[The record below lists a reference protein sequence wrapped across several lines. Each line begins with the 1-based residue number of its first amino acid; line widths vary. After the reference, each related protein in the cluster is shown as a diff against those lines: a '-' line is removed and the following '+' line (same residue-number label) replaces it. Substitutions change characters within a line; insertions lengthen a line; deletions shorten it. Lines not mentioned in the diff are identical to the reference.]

1 GEDPEVRGFFHA
13 SAFNS
18 FGISLSG
25 GIGYQ
30 MAKWLTTGAPEIDL
44 SAYDI
49 KRFNRHLVHN
59 RVWSQERCR
68 EAYAR
73 NYGIIYQ
80 CDEPLTARNE
90 TFSDA
95 LYEVLKSNG
104 CVYRERHGIQCPDW
118 FDLTPQRLTTE
129 EYIDLDNTYDWS
141 EDSRQWMAVKHECE
155 SSHERAIVV
164 NLSSMAKYLVR
175 GENAMKVIDSLSP
188 TDVKSMPNNSTILTY
203 LLNKRGGIIAEIIV
217 TKVNDSEFYI
227 TCAEVST
234 NHVFVNLW
242 SHQKIK
248 INDIEMRLIRF
259 TQLSHT
265 GWQMHVNNNQD
276 LKVIYAKLIDN
287 KLVSNAGHRAYESLR
302 NESQWLSGCLDMR
315 SDDTLSDV
323 GLESHIC
330 GQKRETKP
338 FIDFERNR
346 SSDEKKHFVLLE
358 PLSRKP
364 IVCGLEPIWFQSQ
377 AIGFVR
383 KNFYSHKS
391 GQMLAFGLIYDKYL
405 KDSMAIPSMVDIEI
419 FGNLYKA
426 KVDKIYCKQNTT
438 TMNLI

>member
-1 GEDPEVRGFFHA
+1 
-13 SAFNS
+13 
-18 FGISLSG
+18 
-25 GIGYQ
+25 

-59 RVWSQERCR
+59 RVWCQERCR

-95 LYEVLKSNG
+95 LYDILKSKG

-217 TKVNDSEFYI
+217 TKINDSEFYI

-234 NHVFVNLW
+234 NHVFVNLCDVINDENIGNIEIVDLSKDIGILSLNGPKSTEILETSFDISLNDFREG
-242 SHQKIK
+242 SHRKIK
-248 INDIEMRLIRF
+248 INVSIE
-259 TQLSHT
+259 
-265 GWQMHVNNNQD
+265 
-276 LKVIYAKLIDN
+276 
-287 KLVSNAGHRAYESLR
+287 
-302 NESQWLSGCLDMR
+302 
-315 SDDTLSDV
+315 
-323 GLESHIC
+323 
-330 GQKRETKP
+330 
-338 FIDFERNR
+338 
-346 SSDEKKHFVLLE
+346 
-358 PLSRKP
+358 
-364 IVCGLEPIWFQSQ
+364 
-377 AIGFVR
+377 
-383 KNFYSHKS
+383 
-391 GQMLAFGLIYDKYL
+391 
-405 KDSMAIPSMVDIEI
+405 
-419 FGNLYKA
+419 
-426 KVDKIYCKQNTT
+426 
-438 TMNLI
+438 